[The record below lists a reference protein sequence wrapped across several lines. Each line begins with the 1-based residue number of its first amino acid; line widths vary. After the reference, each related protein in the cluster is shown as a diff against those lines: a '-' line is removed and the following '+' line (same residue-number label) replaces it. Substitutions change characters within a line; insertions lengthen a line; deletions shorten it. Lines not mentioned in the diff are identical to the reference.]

1 MTIRTR
7 IRDFGNW
14 LWAKWFVLWTGKENI
29 RAVRRALECDAHRW
43 GGRIYWYRKPF
54 ERK

>member
-7 IRDFGNW
+7 IRDFGEW
-14 LWAKWFVLWTGKENI
+14 LNAFWWRLWTGHDNL
-29 RAVRRALECDAHRW
+29 RAARRAIECDAHRF
-43 GGRIYWYRKPF
+43 GGRVHWYRKPF